1 MSVQKFKPIIWAKE
15 IEEGLERDS
24 VFYEDCNHEYEGL
37 AEQPGDSIKI
47 LGIGEPTV
55 RDFSDGKLHELD
67 SPETIEDNSMTI
79 PINQVCDFN
88 FFVDDLDKR
97 QTEGKL
103 LDIYTRKAK
112 HKLLQREDKFIANMA
127 LHDNAYVFNKSN
139 SSATTADTILGMI
152 DKAYTA
158 LLKKDVPLTKEVIIT
173 LDFDHL
179 EVLRTAYEKLDT
191 NNSQMMKNGRVGMY
205 HNIIVKASNNV
216 AENGGYKY
224 IQLKTRDAI
233 SFVRPH
239 IHLEAYK
246 PEKYFGDA
254 VKGYEI
260 FDGDLTGPN
269 EMVVIKSKIA

>member
-1 MSVQKFKPIIWAKE
+1 M
-15 IEEGLERDS
+15 
-24 VFYEDCNHEYEGL
+24 
-37 AEQPGDSIKI
+37 
-47 LGIGEPTV
+47 
-55 RDFSDGKLHELD
+55 
-67 SPETIEDNSMTI
+67 
-79 PINQVCDFN
+79 
-88 FFVDDLDKR
+88 
-97 QTEGKL
+97 
-103 LDIYTRKAK
+103 
-112 HKLLQREDKFIANMA
+112 
-127 LHDNAYVFNKSN
+127 
-139 SSATTADTILGMI
+139 
-152 DKAYTA
+152 
-158 LLKKDVPLTKEVIIT
+158 
-173 LDFDHL
+173 
-179 EVLRTAYEKLDT
+179 LRTAYEKLDT

-216 AENGGYKY
+216 AESGGYKY